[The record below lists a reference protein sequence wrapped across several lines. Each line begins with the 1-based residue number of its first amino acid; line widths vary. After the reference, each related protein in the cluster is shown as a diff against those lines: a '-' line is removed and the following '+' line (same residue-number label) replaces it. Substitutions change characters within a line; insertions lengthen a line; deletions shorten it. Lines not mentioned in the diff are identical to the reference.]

1 MTKATLAYEET
12 FDCVQCGYC
21 LPACPTYISMGS
33 ESQSPRGRINL
44 VKMAAE
50 GKITYSEL
58 EGPIELCLGCRAC
71 EVVCPTNVQYGK
83 ILDSALAVINEHKK
97 KNLPRRATLFKEF
110 VFGKA
115 ITNKTMLKAGSTG
128 LTFYQKT
135 GLQKIAQK
143 TKVLNILPENLR
155 TFEKVLP
162 RVEGLIAR
170 RQRQQH
176 YSSKVEP
183 KFHIGFFTGCVMD
196 AVFSRINTLSIK
208 LLQAIGCE
216 VTIIKDQTCCGA
228 LQHHSGEV
236 DITKKLA
243 KQNIEA
249 FEKYD
254 FDYIVNSI
262 GGCGA
267 MLVEYDR
274 LFGDDDTWKERAKRF
289 AKKNV
294 DISVIL
300 NQFTLPFKRDIDR
313 IVTYQ
318 PSCHLSNV
326 QKRVNEPLQLIQSIP
341 GLQFIELPNQQMC
354 CGSAG
359 IYNVIHFKEAMEILD
374 EKMTNVNK
382 IASRLDTIITTNP
395 GCHLQMK
402 VGVEREGLTDQI
414 KVIHLVELLAEA
426 CDITA

>member
-1 MTKATLAYEET
+1 MTKESLAYKET

-50 GKITYSEL
+50 GKITYTEL
-58 EGPIELCLGCRAC
+58 EGPMELCLGCRAC

-115 ITNKTMLKAGSTG
+115 ITNKTMLKIGSTG
-128 LTFYQKT
+128 LSFYQKT
-135 GLQKIAQK
+135 GLQKVAQK

-155 TFEKVLP
+155 TFEKALP
-162 RVEGLIAR
+162 KVEGLIAR
-170 RQRQQH
+170 RVRQQH
-176 YSSKVEP
+176 DPPKTEP
-183 KFHIGFFTGCVMD
+183 RFHIGFFTGCVMD
-196 AVFSRINTLSIK
+196 AMFSRINTLSIK
-208 LLQAIGCE
+208 LLQAVGCE
-216 VTIIKDQTCCGA
+216 VTVIKDQTCCGA

-236 DITKKLA
+236 EITKQLA
-243 KQNIEA
+243 KQNIKA

-274 LFGDDDTWKERAKRF
+274 LFATDDTWRERAKRF
-289 AKKNV
+289 AQKNV

-300 NQFTLPFKRDIDR
+300 NQFTLPFKRDSKR
-313 IVTYQ
+313 VGTYQ

-341 GLQFIELPNQQMC
+341 GLQFIELPDQQMC

-359 IYNVIHFKEAMEILD
+359 IYNVIHFKESMEILD
-374 EKMTNVNK
+374 NKMTNVNQ
-382 IASRLDTIITTNP
+382 IAAGLDTIITTNP

-414 KVIHLVELLAEA
+414 EVMHLVELLAEA
-426 CDITA
+426 CDITE